1 MDPSHTILSTS
12 NLDTTASVRSDVW
25 RVNAGAA
32 VAAAEA
38 AAEAAAAAAA
48 EAAAEVA
55 VVARAVVEA
64 GVGVDVVTRSA
75 APSSA
80 AVPVARQS
88 DACWR
93 PSSCLVCLSLGSAG
107 GWRGR
112 SMRCG
117 ARIPIE

>member
-12 NLDTTASVRSDVW
+12 NLGATASVWSDVW
-25 RVNAGAA
+25 RVNAAA
-32 VAAAEA
+32 VVGAAEA
-38 AAEAAAAAAA
+38 AAEAAT
-48 EAAAEVA
+48 EVA
-55 VVARAVVEA
+55 VARAVVEA
-64 GVGVDVVTRSA
+64 GVGVDVVTQSD
-75 APSSA
+75 APFSA
-80 AVPVARQS
+80 AVPVVVRQS

>member
-38 AAEAAAAAAA
+38 AG
-48 EAAAEVA
+48 EAAAEGA